1 MKQTR
6 IFVTRVDGEVVA
18 KGTTAQVAFNCAMDY
33 YSFFKEHD
41 IDGHVITVNGH
52 NIEEYL

>member
-6 IFVTRVDGEVVA
+6 IFVTCVDGEVVA

-33 YSFFKEHD
+33 YNFFKEHD
-41 IDGHVITVNGH
+41 HDGHIITVNGR